1 MVISSNL
8 NVFKQFTGDITQEFE
23 QLSVIV
29 LKNYLLS
36 HAIVKP
42 LGKQSSFHGYARAKV
57 KQLTKEMKVEVDEEY
72 IETTS
77 PKGTQYLGGDL
88 AVWGLF
94 PDDVGNYIS
103 VFGQCA
109 CRKNWP
115 HKLSETKQYNRFL
128 RMYLNKISYAL
139 FIPYSLVDY
148 QKSKF
153 LNIIVLEKIF
163 WFLNEKESYLL
174 LPMKV
179 L

>member
-1 MVISSNL
+1 
-8 NVFKQFTGDITQEFE
+8 
-23 QLSVIV
+23 
-29 LKNYLLS
+29 
-36 HAIVKP
+36 
-42 LGKQSSFHGYARAKV
+42 
-57 KQLTKEMKVEVDEEY
+57 MKVEVDEEY